1 MRGAEKLS
9 ARPRE
14 CPKAMKCLSNFTS
27 SSSNSIST
35 SKYYTYTINIE

>member
-14 CPKAMKCLSNFTS
+14 CPKAVKRLHYFTFQ
-27 SSSNSIST
+27 SSNSILT
-35 SKYYTYTINIE
+35 CKYYTYTINIE